1 MYTNLSHKS
10 HTQGKEDELK
20 TIPRKTGIINMS
32 PVSVKN
38 VQKQEQ
44 NISSSRKRDV
54 YIYEIPKS
62 WKEPNNKNNNLEK
75 HLDVKLN
82 DRAD

>member
-10 HTQGKEDELK
+10 HNQDELK

-38 VQKQEQ
+38 VQK
-44 NISSSRKRDV
+44 
-54 YIYEIPKS
+54 
-62 WKEPNNKNNNLEK
+62 
-75 HLDVKLN
+75 
-82 DRAD
+82 